1 MASFFSRLSQWS
13 VLSLLVL
20 LAVPVTPLPAA
31 VSRDTTLDAVLK
43 IATSFLN
50 GIQTAILEQVNDI
63 ITIPSG
69 KYTITQNSQDPILRA
84 AGIATKKA
92 TFLYGPPVAG
102 GPAFPAG
109 AYGTLRVALDQ
120 AFIQEDLVPE
130 LALAVADA
138 AAAVA
143 GLPKV
148 LRIEACET
156 LSLSVLILK

>member
-1 MASFFSRLSQWS
+1 MASLVTRLSLWS
-13 VLSLLVL
+13 VLSLLIL
-20 LAVPVTPLPAA
+20 LTVPVTPLPVA
-31 VSRDTTLDAVLK
+31 VSRDTTLAAVLK
-43 IATSFLN
+43 VATNFLN

-63 ITIPSG
+63 ITIPAG
-69 KYTITQNSQDPILRA
+69 KYTITQQSQTPIIRA

-109 AYGTLRVALDQ
+109 AYGTLRATLDQ
-120 AFIQEDLVPE
+120 AFLQEDLVPE

-148 LRIEACET
+148 LRTQACGT